1 MHKASTS
8 LTGVSPKTS
17 VPARSIF
24 STLSSCRTR
33 GGTHAPALKVV
44 TGLLALAL
52 AGCGGGG
59 AGAPSPS
66 ASAPAPVEAPASPT
80 PAPAP
85 APVVGTP
92 APGTGQAA
100 DVALVREAQAQTSAF
115 LGETEK
121 LRAEAPAGSGR
132 AGFLDYQLTAGRTL
146 QDELSAPVDQAQ
158 AVAAAARI
166 AAMKLDTQLWLEA
179 ERRIAGQAIW
189 TARDL
194 TAVADVVRR
203 FDIWGIAQLPAASD
217 AREFSVGEV
226 SSMSA
231 ALRMAADSARQ
242 GKVDAAAL
250 RAALTAL
257 QPMLLTQPIAFVA
270 PPVVDKPPL
279 RIVSDIASMNAASDA
294 PHPSAN
300 VVVATPSPSP
310 SPSPSPGTPPLG
322 NVFDSVRISIT
333 AKPATITFPP
343 GTAAFT
349 DTSKVPDAGL
359 LTQADIETISNTIN
373 TWRLTPSVS
382 CPQAF
387 VSGELP
393 ALPYDW
399 RLANGAAAHTM
410 DMIANQ
416 FVAGFNPASTSRTMT

>member
-146 QDELSAPVDQAQ
+146 QD
-158 AVAAAARI
+158 
-166 AAMKLDTQLWLEA
+166 
-179 ERRIAGQAIW
+179 
-189 TARDL
+189 
-194 TAVADVVRR
+194 
-203 FDIWGIAQLPAASD
+203 
-217 AREFSVGEV
+217 
-226 SSMSA
+226 
-231 ALRMAADSARQ
+231 
-242 GKVDAAAL
+242 
-250 RAALTAL
+250 
-257 QPMLLTQPIAFVA
+257 
-270 PPVVDKPPL
+270 
-279 RIVSDIASMNAASDA
+279 
-294 PHPSAN
+294 
-300 VVVATPSPSP
+300 
-310 SPSPSPGTPPLG
+310 
-322 NVFDSVRISIT
+322 
-333 AKPATITFPP
+333 
-343 GTAAFT
+343 
-349 DTSKVPDAGL
+349 
-359 LTQADIETISNTIN
+359 
-373 TWRLTPSVS
+373 
-382 CPQAF
+382 
-387 VSGELP
+387 
-393 ALPYDW
+393 
-399 RLANGAAAHTM
+399 
-410 DMIANQ
+410 
-416 FVAGFNPASTSRTMT
+416 